1 MTLVNEVIESS
12 NSIYM
17 DIKGIIQLCLENQ
30 IDAVFPGWVYGYD
43 AMHLYGRDC
52 TTQRRNQN

>member
-1 MTLVNEVIESS
+1 
-12 NSIYM
+12 M